1 MRQKTSLL
9 LIFFLAFSLYG
20 CVNES
25 KKKEADILAQKADS
39 INKERIEYLLPSP
52 QELMSFVKDEGL
64 AYKEN
69 LVYPLEDIEKINLFR
84 NQALYFGVYFCDFY
98 YLSVFEKNTQ
108 SLKYLATLRQLSV
121 KLGIEHLFK
130 ESFFK
135 RMEDNYSNLDSLKAI
150 SVELSSSVFNS
161 LDQTDN
167 NMLFSI
173 IGIGSIV
180 ESLYLT
186 SSSITDVK
194 SQTHL
199 VSSVYDI
206 GEFYENFF
214 SSFLVFCNDEPSL
227 KPLLNDLT
235 SIREILQQGKVGKDN
250 TPTATKKIDSKGV
263 KVKISDGSKVSA
275 NEANFNLLKNKV
287 NSIRTKIVNQQ
298 Y

>member
-1 MRQKTSLL
+1 MKRKTSFL
-9 LIFFLAFSLYG
+9 LIVFLAFILLG

-25 KKKEADILAQKADS
+25 KKKEAAVLAQKEDS
-39 INKERIEYLLPSP
+39 INKQSVEYLLPSP
-52 QELMSFVKDEGL
+52 QELMSYVKDEGL

-69 LVYPLEDIEKINLFR
+69 LVYPLNDIENINLFR
-84 NQALYFGVYFCDFY
+84 NQVLSFGVYFCDFY

-135 RMEDNYSNLDSLKAI
+135 RMEDNYSNIDSLKEI
-150 SVELSSSVFNS
+150 SVQLSYQVFNS

-194 SQTHL
+194 NQTQL

-214 SSFLVFCNDEPSL
+214 SSFLVFCQDEPSL
-227 KPLLNDLT
+227 KPLLADLT
-235 SIREILQQGKVGKDN
+235 SIREILQQGKAIAEN
-250 TPTATKKIDSKGV
+250 TTKATKKIDSKGV
-263 KVKISDGSKVSA
+263 KVKISDGGKTA
-275 NEANFNLLKNKV
+275 TNEENFNLLKNKV
-287 NSIRTKIVNQQ
+287 SSIRTKMVNQQ

>member
-1 MRQKTSLL
+1 MKQKLSLI
-9 LIFFLAFSLYG
+9 LISILVITISG
-20 CVNES
+20 CKTDS
-25 KKKEADILAQKADS
+25 KKKEASQEVQKTDS
-39 INKERIEYLLPSP
+39 INRQRIDYLLPSP

-64 AYKEN
+64 TYKEN
-69 LVYPLEDIEKINLFR
+69 LVFNLEDIEKINLFR

-121 KLGIEHLFK
+121 KLGIDNLFK

-135 RMEDNYSNLDSLKAI
+135 RMEANSSNLDSLKEI
-150 SVELSSSVFNS
+150 SIELSFDVFNS
-161 LDQTDN
+161 LEQTDN
-167 NMLFSI
+167 QMLFSI

-186 SSSITDVK
+186 STSITDFNK
-194 SQTHL
+194 QASI

-214 SSFLVFCNDEPSL
+214 SSFLIFCSDNPSL
-227 KPLLNDLT
+227 KPLLDDLT
-235 SIREILQQGKVGKDN
+235 TIRELLHKNKDLQEKGIASKQVNSSGIKVTLNEKKKGAINEADFNELKDKVSSIR
-250 TPTATKKIDSKGV
+250 S
-263 KVKISDGSKVSA
+263 
-275 NEANFNLLKNKV
+275 
-287 NSIRTKIVNQQ
+287 KIVNQQ